1 MKTEKISERYV
12 NYKTAKLLKE
22 AGFDEKCKSIYDKN
36 KKLKYW
42 EEGSV
47 LTNSEIDSFPNMNHI
62 SAPPQAFAN
71 SWLRNY
77 NYHVLVLPLPYHK
90 WYVGLVFLGLPNK
103 LDGKLGAC
111 FLEDK
116 EFDSYEKAMEYGLRF
131 QLRNMIKAEK
141 LVRKYS
147 ASHFAHIKEKL
158 EKEGVDFG

>member
-62 SAPPQAFAN
+62 SAPTQAFAN
-71 SWLRNY
+71 SWLRKN

-90 WYVGLVFLGLPNK
+90 WHVGLVFLGLPNK

>member
-1 MKTEKISERYV
+1 MKAEKISERYV

-62 SAPPQAFAN
+62 SAPTQAFAN
-71 SWLRNY
+71 SWLRKY

-90 WYVGLVFLGLPNK
+90 WHVGLVFLGLPNK